1 MIITH
6 PDEVL
11 ALVGETVVSTPLTI
25 DEDTRLAFASAT
37 WVDKVSAEYTTR
49 SAEPHYIS
57 GFHLL
62 SIMDGALGEVFRFD
76 AELVSSVFYGVDRV
90 RFVAT
95 ANVGEVFVLST
106 KIVSAISRGMG
117 RLVMYESSLVGHNDP
132 HRLVYV
138 ACWSVLHRP
147 IERVVEGGG

>member
-11 ALVGETVVSTPLTI
+11 PFVGQTVVSAPFAI
-25 DEDTRLAFASAT
+25 DEDARLAFAAAT
-37 WVDKVSAEYTTR
+37 WVDKVSAEYMTR

-62 SIMDGALGEVFRFD
+62 SVMDGVLGEVFPFD
-76 AELVSSVFYGVDRV
+76 AGSVSSVFYGVDRV
-90 RFVAT
+90 RFIAT

-117 RLVMYESSLVGHNDP
+117 RLVKYESSLVGHNDP